1 MYTIMKPVVA
11 AAILIFTAFPTL
23 AQVPP
28 GSPSPTR
35 VAREANAAQ
44 REAGNVAETV
54 QSVNDVVNALKE
66 VKRTID
72 SVVANDK
79 SHTAGEVHL
88 IVVGI
93 NYNDENLVPVE
104 AALKKTDGITDLK
117 KVQKTATVTFEMKS
131 SRVPLDIW
139 KDVPKQL
146 QRSYIVHDKDAY
158 NVVLLYRAP
167 AKAKN

>member
-1 MYTIMKPVVA
+1 MYIYMKPAVFA
-11 AAILIFTAFPTL
+11 ALLIVTAFPAY

-28 GSPSPTR
+28 GAPSPAR

-44 REAGNVAETV
+44 REAGNVAEAV

-88 IVVGI
+88 IFVGI

-104 AALKKTDGITDLK
+104 TGLKKLDGITDLK

-131 SRVPLDIW
+131 SRVPFDIW
-139 KDVPKQL
+139 KDLPKQV
-146 QRSYIVHDKDAY
+146 QRSFIVHDKDAY